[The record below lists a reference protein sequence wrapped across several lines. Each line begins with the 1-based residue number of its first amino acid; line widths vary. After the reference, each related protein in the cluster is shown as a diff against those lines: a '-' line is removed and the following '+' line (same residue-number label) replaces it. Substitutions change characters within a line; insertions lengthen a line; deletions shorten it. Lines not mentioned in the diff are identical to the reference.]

1 MDDEMTPIDNDE
13 MMDLFGDG
21 FEEEVTEVSTKV
33 PEVPEETEIS
43 EETPLE
49 EDILEQTP
57 GEIEETIVLDESTD
71 AQIEEMEEDEGEGIV
86 ILHPDNMQEL
96 ANFIGEDGIDQL
108 TSIMVIFLASM
119 ITSFTSARWLPTMIR
134 LATSS
139 CSDPSW
145 EKNPL
150 I

>member
-21 FEEEVTEVSTKV
+21 FEEEVTEVSTEV

-71 AQIEEMEEDEGEGIV
+71 SQIEEMEEDEGR
-86 ILHPDNMQEL
+86 HCH
-96 ANFIGEDGIDQL
+96 
-108 TSIMVIFLASM
+108 TAS
-119 ITSFTSARWLPTMIR
+119 R
-134 LATSS
+134 
-139 CSDPSW
+139 
-145 EKNPL
+145 
-150 I
+150 

>member
-21 FEEEVTEVSTKV
+21 FEEEVTEVSTEV

-57 GEIEETIVLDESTD
+57 AKSKKLSFSTNPPMHRSRRWKKTREK
-71 AQIEEMEEDEGEGIV
+71 ALLYCIQITCR
-86 ILHPDNMQEL
+86 NS
-96 ANFIGEDGIDQL
+96 L
-108 TSIMVIFLASM
+108 TLLERTASI
-119 ITSFTSARWLPTMIR
+119 
-134 LATSS
+134 
-139 CSDPSW
+139 
-145 EKNPL
+145 N
-150 I
+150 